1 MYEKIQRSKD
11 PEYILFSQYHYT
23 NPLAEKERYLR
34 DDRNVSKRFKRQW
47 IDYFGVVSK
56 EKDQIYTNIE
66 LEYLNTQNRL
76 DKIAERFFGGTL
88 DEKLFTIYNKYSKV
102 PDKYED
108 VGKGIVDG
116 DFHLPKSFFLKK
128 THTTYLIIGVLL
140 EPTSDLILGRIALF
154 IENVIRKEG
163 MKHDNLDRTQ
173 KMIIRDHMKGFTKLI
188 EQFLFH
194 DEDWILLKLI
204 DERIVEITRN

>member
-1 MYEKIQRSKD
+1 MSIKVGRSHGNGYHDSVVRKITVK
-11 PEYILFSQYHYT
+11 FS
-23 NPLAEKERYLR
+23 
-34 DDRNVSKRFKRQW
+34 
-47 IDYFGVVSK
+47 
-56 EKDQIYTNIE
+56 
-66 LEYLNTQNRL
+66 
-76 DKIAERFFGGTL
+76 
-88 DEKLFTIYNKYSKV
+88 
-102 PDKYED
+102 
-108 VGKGIVDG
+108 
-116 DFHLPKSFFLKK
+116 KSFFLKK
-128 THTTYLIIGVLL
+128 KKTTYLIIGVLL